1 MTTTLRPGTGDQ
13 ETPGY
18 PWECSLDHHDQS
30 MMLSLLLIEFRF
42 RIFLLHQLVV
52 VVVVVVVDVVTAD
65 HLSTLSWL
73 TLWCLTVLG
82 NLNFYSLTHRSHL
95 TTSHILSQINRL
107 LLTDF
112 LLDSVFYC
120 VVDTDDDKSEMI
132 TNDDE
137 GVISV
142 VTVVSGHSS
151 VYRCS
156 TRICLKDSSHM
167 SGLHWTELLAAPSTA
182 RTTDQSHQSRAPLA
196 TYTRDETSERWSP
209 AVRHFIG
216 T

>member
-1 MTTTLRPGTGDQ
+1 M
-13 ETPGY
+13 
-18 PWECSLDHHDQS
+18 
-30 MMLSLLLIEFRF
+30 
-42 RIFLLHQLVV
+42 
-52 VVVVVVVDVVTAD
+52 
-65 HLSTLSWL
+65 
-73 TLWCLTVLG
+73 
-82 NLNFYSLTHRSHL
+82 
-95 TTSHILSQINRL
+95 

-120 VVDTDDDKSEMI
+120 VVDTDDDKGEMI
-132 TNDDE
+132 TNVDDE

-182 RTTDQSHQSRAPLA
+182 RTTDQSHQSRAPLP
-196 TYTRDETSERWSP
+196 THTRDETSKR
-209 AVRHFIG
+209 
-216 T
+216 